1 MQPSPVR
8 DLIVGLFV
16 ALGLATIAYL
26 SIQVGGVSYAGRGG
40 LQLHATFDQIG
51 GLKPRAPV
59 SVAGV
64 TVGQVRKIELDD
76 RLRARVTFEVDKNLA
91 LPVDSSAAIHTE
103 GLLGDQYVAVEP
115 GGEDALLKNGDEIE
129 FTESALSVERLI
141 GKFVHDSGI
150 EPGADKSDSGANK
163 SDGASKA
170 GKAAERE

>member
-16 ALGLATIAYL
+16 ATGLATIAYL

-40 LQLHATFDQIG
+40 LELHATFDQIG

-64 TVGQVRKIELDD
+64 AIGQVRSIELDE
-76 RLRARVTFEVDKNLA
+76 RLRARVTLEVDKRIS
-91 LPVDSSAAIHTE
+91 LPTDSSAAIHTE

-115 GGEDALLKNGDEIE
+115 GGEDDVLKNGDEIE

-141 GKFVHDSGI
+141 GKFVHDSGV
-150 EPGADKSDSGANK
+150 EKGDT
-163 SDGASKA
+163 ASKA
-170 GKAAERE
+170 DAMEPSAPGGEAEAE

>member
-1 MQPSPVR
+1 
-8 DLIVGLFV
+8 
-16 ALGLATIAYL
+16 
-26 SIQVGGVSYAGRGG
+26 
-40 LQLHATFDQIG
+40 
-51 GLKPRAPV
+51 
-59 SVAGV
+59 VAGV

-76 RLRARVTFEVDKNLA
+76 RLRARVTFEVDKSLA

-150 EPGADKSDSGANK
+150 EKGGEQ
-163 SDGASKA
+163 GEKA
-170 GKAAERE
+170 GKAEKADEAVE

>member
-40 LQLHATFDQIG
+40 LELHATFDQIG

-59 SVAGV
+59 SIAGV
-64 TVGQVRKIELDD
+64 TIGQVRDIALDD
-76 RLRARVTFEVDKNLA
+76 RLRARVTLEVDKNLQ
-91 LPVDSSAAIHTE
+91 LPVDSSAAIHTQ
-103 GLLGDQYVAVEP
+103 GLLGDQYVALEP
-115 GGEDALLKNGDEIE
+115 GGEEGMLKKGDEIE

-141 GKFVHDSGI
+141 GKFVQDSGI
-150 EPGADKSDSGANK
+150 KNGEKSQPDTAQPGE
-163 SDGASKA
+163 A
-170 GKAAERE
+170 GEE

>member
-40 LQLHATFDQIG
+40 LELHATFDQIG

-59 SVAGV
+59 AVAGV
-64 TVGQVRKIELDD
+64 TVGQVRDITLDE
-76 RLRARVTFEVDKNLA
+76 RLRARVTLEVEENLE
-91 LPVDSSAAIHTE
+91 LPIDSSAAIQTQ
-103 GLLGDQYVAVEP
+103 GLLGDQYVALEP
-115 GGEDALLKNGDEIE
+115 GGEDDLLKNGDEIE
-129 FTESALSVERLI
+129 FTESAMSVERLI

-150 EPGADKSDSGANK
+150 ENGEEAQPEPGQSDE
-163 SDGASKA
+163 A
-170 GKAAERE
+170 GQE

>member
-40 LQLHATFDQIG
+40 LKLHATFDQIG

-64 TVGQVRKIELDD
+64 TVGQVREIGLDEG
-76 RLRARVTFEVDKNLA
+76 LRARVTLEVDKDLA
-91 LPVDSSAAIHTE
+91 LPVDSSAAIQTQ
-103 GLLGDQYVAVEP
+103 GLLGDQFIALEP
-115 GGEDALLKNGDEIE
+115 GGEEATLKDGDEIE

-150 EPGADKSDSGANK
+150 KNGEAKGAE
-163 SDGASKA
+163 KA
-170 GKAAERE
+170 EAEKAAEEE

>member
-1 MQPSPVR
+1 MQPSPIR

-16 ALGLATIAYL
+16 AVGLAAIAYL

-40 LQLHATFDQIG
+40 LVLYATFDQIG

-64 TVGQVRKIELDD
+64 TVGEVREIGLDD
-76 RLRARVTFEVDKNLA
+76 SLRARVTLDVEKSLS
-91 LPVDSSAAIHTE
+91 LPVDSTAAIHTS
-103 GLLGDQYVAVEP
+103 GLLGDQYVALEP
-115 GGEDALLKNGDEIE
+115 GGEDKLLEDGNEIE

-150 EPGADKSDSGANK
+150 ESGNSGAAKADK
-163 SDGASKA
+163 
-170 GKAAERE
+170 AETE

>member
-16 ALGLATIAYL
+16 AVGLGAIAYL
-26 SIQVGGVSYAGRGG
+26 SIQVGGVTYAGRGG
-40 LQLHATFDQIG
+40 LVLHATFDQIG

-64 TVGQVRKIELDD
+64 HVGQVREIGLDES
-76 RLRARVTFEVDKNLA
+76 LRARVTLEVEKDLS
-91 LPVDSSAAIHTE
+91 LPVDSSAAIHTS
-103 GLLGDQYVAVEP
+103 GLLGDQFVALEP
-115 GGEDALLKNGDEIE
+115 GGEDELLKDGDEIE

-150 EPGADKSDSGANK
+150 DSKSGKGGNEAAKAEPEPEK
-163 SDGASKA
+163 
-170 GKAAERE
+170 E

>member
-1 MQPSPVR
+1 MQPSPIR

-16 ALGLATIAYL
+16 AVGLGAIAYL

-40 LQLHATFDQIG
+40 LVLHATFDQIG

-64 TVGQVRKIELDD
+64 TVGQVREIALDD
-76 RLRARVTFEVDKNLA
+76 RLRARVTIEVDDKVE

-103 GLLGDQYVAVEP
+103 GLLGDQFVALEP
-115 GGEDALLKNGDEIE
+115 GGEEARLKSGDEIE

-141 GKFVHDSGI
+141 GKFVHNSGVDS
-150 EPGADKSDSGANK
+150 EPE
-163 SDGASKA
+163 KA
-170 GKAAERE
+170 GKAENE